1 MQDTHTQKSKRMPL
15 FLLTFVLENIIIFS
29 SKYVKYVL
37 MVVNFEINYQ
47 VNYFYF
53 SVLISNMIILILTH
67 MSYSSLGS
75 SIIFKSEEVS

>member
-1 MQDTHTQKSKRMPL
+1 MQDTHTHKSKRMPL
-15 FLLTFVLENIIIFS
+15 FPLTFVLENIFFS
-29 SKYVKYVL
+29 SKYIEYVL
-37 MVVNFEINYQ
+37 IIVNFEINYQ

-53 SVLISNMIILILTH
+53 SVLISNMIILIFTH